1 MYWSVPARHTRARSS
16 VRRPLKVARHPFAF
30 YRTHEAKM
38 SDGMNDDEVRHAARL
53 LLLDDPREMRSRL
66 FSPALPV
73 KAAAWG
79 TSTGERQSGRVP
91 FPAVAILSRSNA
103 R

>member
-16 VRRPLKVARHPFAF
+16 ARTPSKVARHPFAF

-53 LLLDDPREMRSRL
+53 LLLDDPRSEISSLFTRPPRKSRRL
-66 FSPALPV
+66 GYLY
-73 KAAAWG
+73 
-79 TSTGERQSGRVP
+79 R
-91 FPAVAILSRSNA
+91 
-103 R
+103 